1 MLTIH
6 QEKVHNEFQM
16 RFCYFWIIQKLIP
29 VAFCDKGP
37 FGLDL
42 DLDPRSKWAW
52 KTGQRE
58 SHLFHALHNV
68 CES

>member
-6 QEKVHNEFQM
+6 QEKVHNEFQSA
-16 RFCYFWIIQKLIP
+16 FVIFGHPKADS